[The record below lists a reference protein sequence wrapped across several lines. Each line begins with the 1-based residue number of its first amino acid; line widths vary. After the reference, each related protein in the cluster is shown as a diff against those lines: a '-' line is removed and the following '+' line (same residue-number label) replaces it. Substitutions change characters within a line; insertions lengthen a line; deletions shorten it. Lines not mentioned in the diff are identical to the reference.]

1 MDKQTIERARDRIM
15 LRMQLS
21 WAENS
26 AAEFWHLARQR
37 DRQGNRLAA
46 KAARESAACYERNAE
61 LIRAQLAA

>member
-1 MDKQTIERARDRIM
+1 MDQETIERARHRM
-15 LRMQLS
+15 ALRMELS

-37 DRQGNRLAA
+37 DRQRKPLAA

-61 LIRAQLAA
+61 LIRAQLAV